1 MQSMPR
7 YNLLLHPC
15 GHCCVRFPD
24 ATSVRDLVG
33 VLLTAEVLSRSMSKV
48 NVAAIGI
55 LFILIK
61 IDEPGLRLL

>member
-1 MQSMPR
+1 
-7 YNLLLHPC
+7 
-15 GHCCVRFPD
+15 VRFPD